1 MPSATATRTS
11 PSSSSVPRPPAARAA
26 SRARICCASGWAADG
41 GAPPACSRPGRPARR
56 RTGAGPVP
64 ARAWANTVPNWG
76 RHFLLETAEGAH
88 FEITM
93 GKIAA
98 RKGHSREARAAGRVM
113 VRDHSGELHAVQALA
128 KTLGVKLP
136 TAPSIL
142 QQHEIGNTSKHTGAA
157 FDRAYARL
165 EVEDHIVDL
174 QSADGEILDGQ
185 LSSGRAFAQK

>member
-1 MPSATATRTS
+1 MRRLPVLVLAALLLALPTRASANA
-11 PSSSSVPRPPAARAA
+11 
-26 SRARICCASGWAADG
+26 I
-41 GAPPACSRPGRPARR
+41 
-56 RTGAGPVP
+56 
-64 ARAWANTVPNWG
+64 PNWD

-98 RKGHSREARAAGRVM
+98 RKGHTREARAAGRVM

-128 KTLGVKLP
+128 KALGVKLP
-136 TAPSIL
+136 SAPSIL

-165 EVEDHIVDL
+165 EVGDHIGDL
-174 QSADGEILDGQ
+174 QAADGETVEGQ
-185 LSSGRAFAQK
+185 LAPTRALAQKYRLMYLRHLAIFRKLAHDVHAG

>member
-1 MPSATATRTS
+1 MRRLP
-11 PSSSSVPRPPAARAA
+11 VLLLAALLVA
-26 SRARICCASGWAADG
+26 
-41 GAPPACSRPGRPARR
+41 
-56 RTGAGPVP
+56 VP
-64 ARAWANTVPNWG
+64 ARASANTIPNWD

-128 KTLGVKLP
+128 KALGVKLP
-136 TAPSIL
+136 SAPSIL
-142 QQHEIGNTSKHTGAA
+142 QQHEIGNTSQHTGAA

-165 EVEDHIVDL
+165 EVGDHIGDL
-174 QSADGEILDGQ
+174 QSADGETVEGQ
-185 LSSGRAFAQK
+185 LAATRALAQKYRLMYLRHLAIFRKLAHDVHAA

>member
-1 MPSATATRTS
+1 MQAAGRLITMRRAPMLLMAVLALAL
-11 PSSSSVPRPPAARAA
+11 PAHA
-26 SRARICCASGWAADG
+26 S
-41 GAPPACSRPGRPARR
+41 
-56 RTGAGPVP
+56 
-64 ARAWANTVPNWG
+64 ANTVPNWD

-128 KTLGVKLP
+128 KALGVKLP
-136 TAPSIL
+136 SDPSLL
-142 QQHEIGNTSKHTGAA
+142 QQHEIGNTSEQTGAA

-165 EVEDHIVDL
+165 EVGDHIGDL
-174 QSADGEILDGQ
+174 QSADGETVEGQ
-185 LSSGRAFAQK
+185 LSTARALAQKYRLMYLRHLAIFRKLAHDLKAG

>member
-1 MPSATATRTS
+1 MRRLPVLVLAALL
-11 PSSSSVPRPPAARAA
+11 VAVPAARA
-26 SRARICCASGWAADG
+26 S
-41 GAPPACSRPGRPARR
+41 
-56 RTGAGPVP
+56 
-64 ARAWANTVPNWG
+64 ANTIPNWD

-128 KTLGVKLP
+128 KALGVKLP
-136 TAPSIL
+136 SAPSIL
-142 QQHEIGNTSKHTGAA
+142 QQHEIGNTSEHTGAA

-165 EVEDHIVDL
+165 EVGDHIGDL
-174 QSADGEILDGQ
+174 QSADGETVEGQ
-185 LSSGRAFAQK
+185 LAATRALAQKYRLMYLRHLAIFRKLAHDVHAA